1 MSYFDAIILGLV
13 QGLTEFLPVSSSGHL
28 VLVQELLHVDKA
40 VALDL
45 DLVLHLGTLIAVLIY
60 FRATVWRLI
69 RSLFSSGAPEDRKMI
84 LWLVIGTIPA
94 GVIGFLFQDY
104 FEQAF
109 GSPVSTSWE
118 LIITGAI
125 LLATRFFRPGNRH
138 ISFMPTVWMGIG
150 QAVAILPGISR
161 SGTTIAA
168 GLVAGVR
175 PAMAAEFSF
184 LLSIPVIAGA
194 ILLKGKEI
202 ANVSTGLLGPFLVG
216 MLVSLVLGLL
226 SVYIVLTTVK
236 RGKFDYFAYY
246 CFAVGALGLY
256 LFS

>member
-28 VLVQELLHVDKA
+28 VLVQQFMQVKEAGLA
-40 VALDL
+40 F
-45 DLVLHLGTLIAVLIY
+45 DLVLHLGTLVAVLIY

-69 RSLFSSGAPEDRKMI
+69 RALFGDGTPEDRKMI

-94 GVIGFLFQDY
+94 GVIGVLFKDY

-109 GSPVSTSWE
+109 GSPVNTAWS
-118 LIITGAI
+118 LIITGVI
-125 LLATRFFRPGNRH
+125 LLATRFIRVGDRS
-138 ISFMPTVWMGIG
+138 ISFLPSVWMGIG

-161 SGTTIAA
+161 SGTTIAT
-168 GLVAGVR
+168 GLFVGVK
-175 PAMAAEFSF
+175 PSQAAEFSF

-194 ILLKGKEI
+194 VLLKAKEI
-202 ANVSTGLLGPFLVG
+202 IHTPVELFGPYLAG
-216 MLVSLVLGLL
+216 MLVSLALGLL
-226 SVYIVLTTVK
+226 SVYVVLETVK

-256 LFS
+256 LFA

>member
-1 MSYFDAIILGLV
+1 MSYFDAIILGIV

-28 VLVQELLHVDKA
+28 VLVQELLRVDKG
-40 VALDL
+40 VVLDL
-45 DLVLHLGTLIAVLIY
+45 DLVLHLGTLIAVFIY
-60 FRATVWRLI
+60 FRATIWRLI
-69 RSLFSSGAPEDRKMI
+69 QALFGGGTPDDRKMI
-84 LWLVIGTIPA
+84 LWLVVGTIPA
-94 GVIGFLFQDY
+94 GVIGILFEEY

-125 LLATRFFRPGNRH
+125 LLATRFFRPGNRPV
-138 ISFMPTVWMGIG
+138 SFLPSVWIGIG

-168 GLVAGVR
+168 GLMVGVKPSR
-175 PAMAAEFSF
+175 AAEFSF

-194 ILLKGKEI
+194 ILLKAKEI
-202 ANVSTGLLGPFLVG
+202 TNISAQLMGPFLVG
-216 MLVSLVLGLL
+216 MLVSLALGLL